1 MGDRAERPARASPAL
16 DLAEAVIAVASRLAG
31 ALAGL
36 ACLGALAVICYAV
49 AMRYF
54 VGRPLTWADE
64 VAGYLVVL
72 TVMLGVAEA
81 QRRGE
86 NIGVDIVNDRSPRWL
101 IGLVGVVSA
110 AAVAAVAW
118 LFVDE
123 GLKMVAFSR
132 MIGIM
137 SNVLPGLPM
146 WTVQI
151 AVPIGGLLL
160 LLVALVQLWAWAAGR
175 RPAGIDAKAAPARGA
190 HE

>member
-1 MGDRAERPARASPAL
+1 MERWVRTVES
-16 DLAEAVIAVASRLAG
+16 AVGWLSRIANGIAA
-31 ALAGL
+31 L
-36 ACLGALAVICYAV
+36 ACLLTLALVCYAV

-54 VGRPLTWADE
+54 VGRPLTWGDE
-64 VAGYLVVL
+64 VAGYLVVV

-86 NIGVDIVNDRSPRWL
+86 NIGVDVVDERSRF
-101 IGLVGVVSA
+101 GLVRLVGALSALAVGVC
-110 AAVAAVAW
+110 AW
-118 LFVDE
+118 LFLWE
-123 GLKMVAFSR
+123 GLQMVAFSR

-151 AVPIGGLLL
+151 AVPLGGVLL
-160 LLVALVQLWAWAAGR
+160 LLVAAVQLACWLAGLWPR
-175 RPAGIDAKAAPARGA
+175 GLDTAKPGDPGHPLRG